1 MMNAAITFALGA
13 CLVAVAIA
21 DIRVMIGSTYT
32 GPKGLNDLATSMGE
46 KYMGTTTDIKQLSD
60 KFYATELNNTH
71 NFGMISPANSMMWDA
86 TEAIQGVFTFEDADA
101 IVAFASKSGAQV
113 RCQTLVSHK
122 QVPNWVQR
130 LEKAELLKAMSN
142 HITNV
147 MTHFGDV
154 CSAWDVVSD
163 VIEDDGSYRQS
174 FWFKKTG
181 KDYISTA
188 FETANAVKVK
198 LKLKTRLYYNDF
210 GISIVNKKSD
220 AVLEMVTS
228 LRRKKIWVEGV
239 GFKLHYRDSDSVAG
253 AHIFNNF
260 RRFTIKN
267 MDVAITKLDVTTST
281 ANPTVIEQQKQVGIY
296 TNVISACKKTKR
308 CVGVT
313 MSDFVDTYSSTKL
326 SAPLLFYQPGGA
338 NTHLV
343 RKASYDAITSGW
355 IL

>member
-1 MMNAAITFALGA
+1 MMNAAIAFALGA
-13 CLVAVAIA
+13 CLVAVTIA
-21 DIRVMIGSTYT
+21 DIRVMIVSTYT
-32 GPKGLNDLATSMGE
+32 GDKGLNDLAKSMGN

-60 KFYATELNNTH
+60 TYYARELNNTQ
-71 NFGMISPANSMMWDA
+71 NFGMISPVNSMKWDA
-86 TEAIQGVFTFEDADA
+86 TEAIQDVFTFEDADT
-101 IVAFASKSGAQV
+101 IVAFARKSGAQV
-113 RCQTLVSHK
+113 RCQTLISHK
-122 QVPNWVQR
+122 QVPKWVQS

-142 HITNV
+142 HITKV
-147 MTHFGDV
+147 MTHFGDL
-154 CSAWDVVSD
+154 CSAWDVVGE

-188 FETANAVKVK
+188 V
-198 LKLKTRLYYNDF
+198 
-210 GISIVNKKSD
+210 VNKKSD

-228 LRRKKIWVEGV
+228 LRRRKIFVEGV
-239 GFKLHYRDSDSVAG
+239 GFKLHYRDSDTVAG

-281 ANPTVIEQQKQVGIY
+281 ANPTVTEQQKQVGIY

-313 MSDFVDTYSSTKL
+313 MSDFVDTYSSTNL
-326 SAPLLFYQPGGA
+326 SAPLLFYQPDGA
-338 NTHLV
+338 NTELV
-343 RKASYDAITSGW
+343 RKVTYDAITSGW
-355 IL
+355 IW

>member
-210 GISIVNKKSD
+210 GISIVNKK
-220 AVLEMVTS
+220 
-228 LRRKKIWVEGV
+228 
-239 GFKLHYRDSDSVAG
+239 DSDSVAG